1 MKNATKLVWLLMLF
15 ASSIVFAFGQ
25 TDANQMNTEQ
35 KIAYDNSIVSEG
47 TVVENSV
54 ATIVNRNS
62 KAILLDEDFGS
73 GIPGSWTQA
82 VYSGTGIWQW
92 SGDIGPSYGQPSNTD
107 GNYATADSDANS
119 SWVYDVG
126 LFTPSMDMT
135 DGVVVLID
143 VDRNFQDLG
152 GNDIAAIR
160 TYSGGTAPGN
170 LEEVLWIQTGIDDPL
185 AGIHVQYMI
194 NATVYADPTDVYI
207 EFYYSTAGG
216 TYQWNFA
223 IDNVYVDLVLAPGE
237 VWGYVFNG
245 GGLTIAGASV
255 GVEAEGLLTTT
266 DNAGWYSLPAVSGGP
281 AEVFAWK
288 QGYNVSIEN
297 PFVPPMGSVQQ
308 DFVLLAPTMIISPT
322 SHYEVLNPDEYY
334 TTQTGVLNTGDGNL
348 HWLANIDYLTDGVST
363 TVNIPS
369 FTGQIKYGTDPV
381 SMGPAPEMTPTPSN
395 EEPIVIQTDLLGA
408 NMAYIGAPSDNN
420 LYRMDI
426 AAGYATALI
435 GGTCPSPASGDFMN
449 GDFETIYVAGDWGAN
464 LYEVDALTGSATMI
478 GGFSGGPDDC
488 SGVATD
494 RTSGDVYVCG
504 TNVSTSYIG
513 KLDVATGAISDVFAT
528 PGIPGLIDIA
538 IDGSGQMYGWCI
550 VNDEAYLIDKTSGAV
565 TTLGSLG
572 FDANY
577 GQGGNWN
584 PNDGLIYL
592 AAYNNGGVG
601 AELRVMDP
609 LTGATS
615 PVAGASMPSS
625 QCALF
630 AVPGSGGGASG
641 DWLSLDYYE
650 NDVPPMGGLDNVN
663 TNFNAAGM
671 VAGEVHTA
679 TITFTSDP
687 DIGTTVIPV
696 TLIIAGDP
704 LVAPT
709 DLTVELLNDLTG
721 LVELNWLWTTD
732 AFQFFII
739 KRDGAPVA
747 TTTVTTYQENLPDYG
762 TYCYTVQSFYDEGTS
777 VPSEEVC
784 VEWPLPEIFVNPT
797 YHAAEV
803 WVDHQYVWTSNIN
816 NIGIGT
822 LSYDIPPFNT
832 CEHEIV
838 MYDDFGDGWNGGSV
852 DIYVDGDLAINASLA
867 SGSGPGYD
875 YFDATDGGLITTTW
889 NAGGWPY
896 EASYYIYDGFGNLV
910 FSDGVGGV
918 DPTGGSGFGACAG
931 FIVDI
936 DPINGFVGE
945 GATQELDITW
955 DATGYPAGVYYQ
967 EFTIEHN
974 DPVNPPVVIGN
985 EMTVVVPAEF
995 AGTVTECEGGQP
1007 IAGVTVTAGV
1017 WQTLTATDGTYS
1029 LFVED
1034 GTYTVY
1040 FEMLGYNDEMVVD
1053 TTALSGD
1060 VTPIDICLYEDPYPV
1075 PFVTATVEYPD
1086 EDFCTVEWSL
1096 PEGPYELIYDDGV
1109 AEDLFVWSTYGNEN
1123 AVKFTPAG
1131 YPANVFGGRLYVGDG
1146 LFPAGNWLGTDF
1158 AIIVYGDDGAG
1169 LPGAVLDSIGVT
1181 VNNYGWVEFMGL
1193 DATIES
1199 GDFFISMLQLYPAP
1213 DAAPLGIDF
1222 TMPQV
1227 YRSYSRMAQSP
1238 MWSTSVYQDFM
1249 IRAYVNGSQTDGLTD
1264 GSELVRP
1271 PKVDR
1276 EAASK
1281 HFMTANNSA
1290 FVTRPGTVK
1299 AGTTGNIEGYA
1310 QNSEDVLY
1318 YTVAR
1323 MSDFDPVVGP
1333 ASGTMTILNNVTEFT
1348 YVDNDF
1354 SALTMGWYAYAVQ
1367 VAYSSGMMSPWTFSN
1382 IVGRDMDA
1390 AVTFEVTLCDGNSPE
1405 DVEIS
1410 MQGTDYPFTLYFGVT
1425 DATGIYTFDQVWKGK
1440 YAIDVYKIAYE
1451 GFNWDQIISEDI
1463 TIPVVLSEKRYAPR
1477 NLWVDPMTSYAYWEP
1492 PLVVALEEDFEGF
1505 DFPPAGW
1512 QATSNSVGWFRTMNG
1527 SSSAWTI
1534 PSWDSFY
1541 AVSNDDG
1548 AGSTADGSVDYL
1560 ITPPL
1565 DLREVDTYRLTFDS
1579 YYDAAY
1585 GTQVATVEYSY
1596 DAGANWDV
1604 FYGLT
1609 PQAGAWAAIDQDLA
1623 SFSGMTATAPI
1634 WFAFHSD
1641 DGGAWSS
1648 GWAVDNILFANGET
1662 DPIQYHVYLDGAFV
1676 AVTDTTYYQYSNLQY
1691 GTTYTSCVAAEY
1703 SCGLSPETCYT
1714 FTSIFLL
1721 PPRNLDGLTFD
1732 NTVHVWWEPPMTPVT
1747 DGTDSSPVFDPNFV
1761 PVSDDA
1767 AHGGPGVTT
1776 GPITV
1781 APSSRAL
1788 LYSNGPM
1795 YNSEGTGAGGANESI
1810 MEAVHTTYG
1819 WGCQLSAG
1827 NSMADNFEVTANWT
1841 IDEIVVYGY
1850 QTGAP
1855 TTSSITGG
1863 YIRVWD
1869 GDPMAGGAI
1878 IYGDLTTNLMTST
1891 TWTNIYR
1898 NNDGPGG
1905 STNRAIMEVV
1915 CATPGLSLTPGM
1927 YWVEYTLDGSTS
1939 FSGPWSPYVVV
1950 AGQNSGNGD
1959 NNGLQNIAG
1968 TWGVLADGGFGQ
1980 DLGFEI
1986 IGSGGGGGGG
1996 GEIPDNFIGY
2006 NLYRDFD
2013 NIAYIPY
2020 NGEDTTHYFDYELE
2034 PLCYEYDVTAVYD
2047 LTPYGFP
2054 GETAESMYEGPFDVC
2069 VEYGWP
2075 LTFIEDWNTGSF
2087 DPNLW
2092 TSGDNWVINGQFGNP
2107 YPCAEFKWDPVL
2119 NDYRSALESY
2129 PIDGKNH
2136 PITGD
2141 DYIDGRIWFDFDIAL
2156 EDNGMSG
2163 DEMLHVQIWD
2173 EGTWYTVASFDN
2185 ADGSFDWTTNHFEI
2199 SNHAFGKIFKVRFAA
2214 EGVNSSGILSWFVD
2228 NIVIYRQ
2235 CDAPEDL
2242 VASADGYG
2250 ESEIYLEWAAPA
2262 GGGGTPGGGEWIMWD
2277 DGVNVDG
2284 IGLTGGGVFSVA
2296 SKWDADMITQY
2307 DGQYITKIRFVP
2319 YANVVAT
2326 TFTLKVWEGANAGTM
2341 IYEQALSSVLA
2352 GEWNEVVLTT
2362 PVAIDVSQE
2371 LWFGYTVDSPDGEN
2385 PAGFDDGPAVAGYGD
2400 MISLDGAAW
2409 DPIGALGPFDLNW
2422 NLQAYVGDAD
2432 GDNITPMTYVDN
2444 TDYRTPN
2451 ATPVAGGIVAGVV
2464 VPEDHSTR
2472 ALLGYNVYW
2481 DDASGT
2487 YAFLDFT
2494 EDTFYLHTNDN
2505 PFEVGSLQCYYVT
2518 AVFEDCEP
2526 ESNEACWLVTGIEDN
2541 ELADGV
2547 SVYPNPARDILNI
2560 TSTTDITHVTVMNYV
2575 GQIVFNQK
2583 VVEDNDLQL
2592 SVAGY
2597 ETGVYMVK
2605 VETTAGILIK
2615 KVTIA
2620 N

>member
-1 MKNATKLVWLLMLF
+1 MSL
-15 ASSIVFAFGQ
+15 
-25 TDANQMNTEQ
+25 EQ
-35 KIAYDNSIVSEG
+35 KIAHDNSIV
-47 TVVENSV
+47 VNSGGGIDLQV
-54 ATIVNRNS
+54 PAQNHAV
-62 KAILLDEDFGS
+62 KAVLIDETFDAAL
-73 GIPGSWTQA
+73 PGNWTQI
-82 VYSGTGIWQW
+82 VYSGTGVWQHV
-92 SGDIGPSYGQPSNTD
+92 PSQLPTAAGGYYPPNSDQNCAATNSDFNNT
-107 GNYATADSDANS
+107 
-119 SWVYDVG
+119 WVYDVG
-126 LFTPSMDMT
+126 LFTNSMDLSAAAGPDVT
-135 DGVVVLID
+135 ID
-143 VDRNFQDLG
+143 FDRNFQDFAGDGL
-152 GNDIAAIR
+152 AEIR

-170 LEEVLWIQTGIDDPL
+170 LEQVLHTQGFDDPF
-185 AGIHVQYMI
+185 AGVHMTFVIDP
-194 NATVYADPTDVYI
+194 TGYADPTDVYI
-207 EFYYSTAGG
+207 EFYYSTEGG
-216 TYQWNFA
+216 TFA
-223 IDNVYVDLVLAPGE
+223 WGFSLDNVVVNLVLPPGQMY
-237 VWGYVFNG
+237 GYVFNG
-245 GGLTIAGASV
+245 GGLTIFGASV

-266 DNAGWYSLPAVSGGP
+266 DAAGYYDLPVVPGGP
-281 AEVFAWK
+281 VEAFAWK
-288 QGYNVSIEN
+288 QGYNVTLEMVDII
-297 PFVPPMGSVQQ
+297 PLGSVQQ
-308 DFVLLAPTMIISPT
+308 DFILTAPTMIIQPNF
-322 SHYEVLNPDEYY
+322 HYEVLNPDEYF
-334 TTQTGVLNTGDGNL
+334 TTSTGVLNTGDGIL
-348 HWLANIDYLTDGVST
+348 HWFATIEYLTDGVST
-363 TVNIPS
+363 SINIPP
-369 FTGQIKYGTDPV
+369 FTGQIKYGTA
-381 SMGPAPEMTPTPSN
+381 APSIGVAPDMTPSPSN
-395 EEPIVIQTDLLGA
+395 EEPITIQTDLLGA
-408 NMAYIGAPSDNN
+408 NVAYIGAPSDGN
-420 LYRMDI
+420 LYSMDI
-426 AAGYATALI
+426 AGGYATALI
-435 GGTCPSPASGDFMN
+435 GSTNPSPASGDFLN
-449 GDFETIYVAGDWGAN
+449 GDFETIYVAGDWGAA
-464 LYEVDALTGSATMI
+464 LYSVDALTGTATSI
-478 GGFSGGPDDC
+478 GGFSGAPDDC

-538 IDGSGQMYGWCI
+538 IDGAGQMYGWCI
-550 VNDEAYLIDKTSGAV
+550 VNDEAYLIDKASGAV

-572 FDANY
+572 FDANF

-592 AAYNNGGVG
+592 AAYNNGGAG

-615 PVAGASMPSS
+615 AVAGASMPGT

-630 AVPGSGGGASG
+630 AVPGSGGAGG
-641 DWLSLDYYE
+641 DWLTLDYYE
-650 NDVPPMGGLDNVN
+650 NDVPGGGMLDNVG

-671 VAGEVHTA
+671 VAGEIHTA
-679 TITFTSDP
+679 NIIFTSDP
-687 DIGTTVIPV
+687 DVGTTTIPV
-696 TLIIAGDP
+696 TMIIAGDP
-704 LVAPT
+704 LVPPT
-709 DLTVELLNDLTG
+709 DLVVTLTNDLLG
-721 LVELNWLWTTD
+721 EVLLEWSWNTD

-739 KRDGAPVA
+739 KRDGAPHGSTGDLFFPDV
-747 TTTVTTYQENLPDYG
+747 LPDYG

-777 VPSEEVC
+777 VPSDEVC
-784 VEWPLPEIFVNPT
+784 VEWALPEIFVDPT
-797 YHAAEV
+797 FHAAEV
-803 WVDHQYVWTSNIN
+803 WVDHQYIWTTTISNL
-816 NIGIGT
+816 GIGT
-822 LSYDIPPFNT
+822 LSYNIPPFNSCT
-832 CEHEIV
+832 HEIV

-852 DIYVDGDLAINASLA
+852 DIYVEGDLVLNTTMA
-867 SGSGPGYD
+867 GSGPVYD
-875 YFDATDGGLITTTW
+875 YFDALDGGLITTTW

-918 DPTGGSGFGACAG
+918 DPTGGSGYGACAG

-936 DPINGFVGE
+936 DPLTTIVPE
-945 GATQELDITW
+945 GSAQEVNITW
-955 DATGYPAGVYYQ
+955 DATGYAAGVYYQ
-967 EFTIEHN
+967 EFTIDHN
-974 DPVNPPVVIGN
+974 DPVNPPVVVGN
-985 EMTVVVPAEF
+985 EMTVVIPAQF

-1007 IAGVTVTAGV
+1007 IAGVTVTADQ
-1017 WQTLTATDGTYS
+1017 WQTMTATDGTYS
-1029 LFVED
+1029 LYVED
-1034 GTYTVY
+1034 GTYDV
-1040 FEMLGYNDEMVVD
+1040 FFDKFGYANIVVLD
-1053 TTALSGD
+1053 STALSGD
-1060 VTPIDICLYEDPYPV
+1060 VTPIDICMYEDPYPV
-1075 PFVTATVEYPD
+1075 AWVTAEVNYPD

-1096 PEGPYELIYDDGV
+1096 PQGPYELIYDDGE
-1109 AEDLFVWSTYGNEN
+1109 AEDLFVWATYGNEN
-1123 AVKFTPAG
+1123 AVRFTPAG
-1131 YPANVFGGRLYVGDG
+1131 YPATVFGGRLYVGDG
-1146 LFPAGNWLGTDF
+1146 LFPAGNWLGSDF
-1158 AIIVYGDDGAG
+1158 VVMVYDDDGTG
-1169 LPGAVLDSIGVT
+1169 LPGSMLDSMPVT
-1181 VNNYGWVEFMGL
+1181 VNNYGWVEFTGL
-1193 DATIES
+1193 DATVEA

-1227 YRSYSRMAQSP
+1227 YRSYSRTAQSAT
-1238 MWSTSVYQDFM
+1238 WSSSVYQDFM
-1249 IRAYVNGSQTDGLTD
+1249 IRAYVDGPQTDMITE
-1264 GSELVRP
+1264 SNEVVHP
-1271 PKVDR
+1271 PKIDR
-1276 EAASK
+1276 ELASK
-1281 HFMTANNSA
+1281 HFMTANNSP

-1310 QNSEDVLY
+1310 TLTDDVLY

-1323 MSDFDPVVGP
+1323 MSDFDPELG
-1333 ASGTMTILNNVTEFT
+1333 ACSGTMTILNNVTEQT

-1354 SALTMGWYAYAVQ
+1354 QALPMGWYGYAVQ
-1367 VAYSSGMMSPWTFSN
+1367 VAYSSGMLSPWVCSN
-1382 IVGRDMDA
+1382 VVGRDMDA
-1390 AVTFEVTLCDGNSPE
+1390 AVTFEVTLCDGNDPE
-1405 DVEIS
+1405 DVEIT
-1410 MQGTDYPFTLYFGVT
+1410 MLAHDFPFIDYFGVT
-1425 DATGIYTFDQVWKGK
+1425 DATGIYLFEQVWKGT
-1440 YAIDVYKIAYE
+1440 YTIDIYKIGYE
-1451 GFNWDQIISEDI
+1451 TFSWDQYISADV
-1463 TIPVVLSEKRYAPR
+1463 TIPVVLSEKRYPPR
-1477 NLWVDPMTSYAYWEP
+1477 NLWVDPLTSYAYWEP
-1492 PLVVALEEDFEGF
+1492 PLVVAADADFEGF
-1505 DFPPAGW
+1505 DFPPLGW
-1512 QATSNSVGWFRTMNG
+1512 QASSNSLGWFRTTDG
-1527 SSSAWTI
+1527 SSAAWTI
-1534 PSWDSFY
+1534 PAWDSWY
-1541 AVSNDDG
+1541 ACANDDA

-1560 ITPPL
+1560 ITPAL
-1565 DLREVDTYRLTFDS
+1565 DLREVDTYHLMFDS

-1596 DAGANWDV
+1596 DGGANWDV

-1609 PQAGAWAAIDQDLA
+1609 PMGGSWDYIDLDLA
-1623 SFSGMTATAPI
+1623 SFSGMTATAPV

-1648 GWAVDNILFANGET
+1648 GWAIDNVLFANGET
-1662 DPIQYHVYLDGAFV
+1662 DPVQYHVYLDGAFV
-1676 AVTDTTYYQYSNLQY
+1676 ANTDTTYYQYAYLQY

-1703 SCGLSPETCYT
+1703 SCGLSPEVCYT

-1732 NTVHVWWEPPMTPVT
+1732 HTVHTWWEPPMSPVT

-1761 PVSDDA
+1761 QVSDDA
-1767 AHGGPGVTT
+1767 LHGGPGVTT
-1776 GPITV
+1776 GPITP
-1781 APSSRAL
+1781 APSSRAV

-1810 MEAVHTTYG
+1810 MEPAHSTYG
-1819 WGCQLSAG
+1819 WGCQFTAG
-1827 NSMADNFEVTANWT
+1827 NSMADNFEVTATWT

-1855 TTSSITGG
+1855 TSGSMTAGF
-1863 YIRVWD
+1863 IRIWD

-1891 TWTNIYR
+1891 QWTNIYR

-1915 CATPGLSLTPGM
+1915 CATPGLTLSAGM
-1927 YWVEYTLDGSTS
+1927 YYVEYMFDGSAS
-1939 FSGPWSPYVVV
+1939 FSGPWSPHTVI

-1959 NNGLQNIAG
+1959 NNALQNISG
-1968 TWGVLADGGFGQ
+1968 TWGVLDNGGFGQ

-2020 NGEDTTHYFDYELE
+2020 NGEDTTHYFDYDLE

-2092 TSGDNWVINGQFGNP
+2092 THGDNWVVNGQFGNP
-2107 YPCAEFKWDPVL
+2107 YPCAEFTWDPVL
-2119 NDYRSALESY
+2119 TDYRSSLVSY
-2129 PIDGKNH
+2129 PIDGKND
-2136 PITGD
+2136 PISGD
-2141 DYIDGRIWFDFDIAL
+2141 DYIDGRIFFDFDLAL

-2163 DEMLHVQIWD
+2163 AEMLHVQVWD
-2173 EGTWYTVASFDN
+2173 DGSWYNVASYDN
-2185 ADGSFDWTTNHFEI
+2185 ADGSFDWTSYHFEI

-2214 EGVNSSGILSWFVD
+2214 EGVNSTGIQSWFVD

-2242 VASADGYG
+2242 IATAEDYG
-2250 ESEIYLEWAAPA
+2250 PSEIYLTWSAPA

-2277 DGVNVDG
+2277 DGVNVDA

-2319 YANVVAT
+2319 GENAGAT
-2326 TFTLKVWEGANAGTM
+2326 TFELKVWEGANAGTV
-2341 IYEQALSSVLA
+2341 IYTQAISGLLL
-2352 GEWNEVVLTT
+2352 GEWNEIILTS
-2362 PVAIDVSQE
+2362 PVALDVSQE
-2371 LWFGYTVDSPDGEN
+2371 LWFGYTVDSPDATW

-2400 MISLDGAAW
+2400 MISLDGSAW

-2422 NLQAYVGDAD
+2422 NLQAYIGDAD
-2432 GDNITPMTYVDN
+2432 GDNSQMIYVDN
-2444 TDYRTPN
+2444 ANYRTPN
-2451 ATPVAGGIVAGVV
+2451 ATPVANGNGTGAV

-2481 DDASGT
+2481 NESETG
-2487 YAFLDFT
+2487 YNFLDFT
-2494 EDTFYLHTNDN
+2494 EDTFYLHTGES

-2526 ESNEACWLVTGIEDN
+2526 ESNEACWIVTGIEDPA
-2541 ELADGV
+2541 LADGV
-2547 SVYPNPARDILNI
+2547 AVYPNPARDILNI
-2560 TSTTDITHVTVMNYV
+2560 TSSTDITHVTVMNYV
-2575 GQIVFNQK
+2575 GQVVYNQK